1 MCVRRLWGW
10 FWIKERKSH
19 FFPQHTLYVFTT
31 IKLIFL
37 NSLVLCALFSQNV
50 SKHISWEWDSITD
63 RGKPNTI
70 SENVKCLLVISL
82 IQCIQ
87 SVKKNNIHHQALVI
101 SLQVK
106 LLSNSY
112 LTLLPSWHKSNTKR
126 GVKKSTKLLISLSEA
141 RAQVAVKT
149 AKDRI
154 SVTSFLQQYSTM
166 QCTWPSG
173 YIGGKGLKRCT
184 GSIHGQYGPEHGQH
198 VTCIN
203 SSEQRNCS
211 T

>member
-50 SKHISWEWDSITD
+50 LKHISWEWDSITD

-87 SVKKNNIHHQALVI
+87 SVKKNNIHRQALI
-101 SLQVK
+101 IPPPGKTAIEQLF
-106 LLSNSY
+106 NPP
-112 LTLLPSWHKSNTKR
+112 TFM
-126 GVKKSTKLLISLSEA
+126 
-141 RAQVAVKT
+141 AQVQHK
-149 AKDRI
+149 
-154 SVTSFLQQYSTM
+154 
-166 QCTWPSG
+166 
-173 YIGGKGLKRCT
+173 KRCLKKV
-184 GSIHGQYGPEHGQH
+184 Q
-198 VTCIN
+198 
-203 SSEQRNCS
+203 NCRFDCPKQGHKLQLKLPK
-211 T
+211 TE